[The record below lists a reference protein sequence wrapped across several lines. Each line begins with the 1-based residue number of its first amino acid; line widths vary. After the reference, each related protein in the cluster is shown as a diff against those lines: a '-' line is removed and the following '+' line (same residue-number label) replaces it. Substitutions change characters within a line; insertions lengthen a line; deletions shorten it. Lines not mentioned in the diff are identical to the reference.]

1 MKKYDLKDERSIHT
15 ERLVRDWADSGLLSQ
30 TQVDRIKPE
39 LNVDL
44 RQTNLFLRLI
54 LFGFGFL
61 IILAAELLAGITLD
75 IEGEE
80 ALGVF
85 CAVTAIGFF
94 IVADL
99 LVNFRLYRFGIEE
112 AAAASGVI
120 LTAVAAA
127 ALAESFGLGR
137 GNAERPLFF
146 GLLVASA
153 AAVGVYRRFGYL
165 YAAIGSMV
173 CLGAAPFFLPIDEVS
188 SRLAAAGLL
197 LVMFIIV
204 RSVRRT
210 ADDEFPG
217 NEYRLIEAAAWLGV
231 YAFLN
236 LHLDSFDAAATGL
249 YSRTASIALPF
260 YWFTYTAI
268 WLLPAIGLYLGL
280 RERHRALLDT
290 NLVLALVTLATNK
303 PYLGATRQPWDPIL
317 LGVLLIGTA
326 VTVRR
331 WLSKGENGR
340 RWGYT
345 ADRILSS
352 DKQAMS
358 VVGTASAAVH
368 MSGHVPEPGTA
379 SASSSHQD
387 TFKPEGG
394 RSGGAGASGSF

>member
-1 MKKYDLKDERSIHT
+1 
-15 ERLVRDWADSGLLSQ
+15 
-30 TQVDRIKPE
+30 
-39 LNVDL
+39 
-44 RQTNLFLRLI
+44 
-54 LFGFGFL
+54 
-61 IILAAELLAGITLD
+61 
-75 IEGEE
+75 
-80 ALGVF
+80 VF

-94 IVADL
+94 IVADV
-99 LVNFRLYRFGIEE
+99 LVKFRLYRFGIEE

-127 ALAESFGLGR
+127 AFAESFGLGR

-146 GLLVASA
+146 ALLVASA
-153 AAVGVYRRFGYL
+153 AALGVYLRYGYL

-197 LVMFIIV
+197 LVVFIIV
-204 RSVRRT
+204 RSVRRN

-236 LHLDSFDAAATGL
+236 LHLDSFDASPGGFN
-249 YSRTASIALPF
+249 SRTASIALPF

-290 NLVLALVTLATNK
+290 NLLLALVTLATNK
-303 PYLGATRQPWDPIL
+303 PYLGATRQAWDPIL
-317 LGVLLIGTA
+317 LGVLLIGTVVA
-326 VTVRR
+326 VRR

-368 MSGHVPEPGTA
+368 MPGHVPEHGTA
-379 SASSSHQD
+379 HQD

>member
-1 MKKYDLKDERSIHT
+1 MKKYDLNDERKIRT
-15 ERLVRDWADSGLLSQ
+15 ERVARGWADSGLLSK
-30 TQVDRIKPE
+30 TQVDQIKPE
-39 LNVDL
+39 LKVDF

-54 LFGFGFL
+54 LFGFGLL
-61 IILAAELLAGITLD
+61 IILAAELLTGITLD
-75 IEGEE
+75 IEGEA

-94 IVADL
+94 IVADV

-120 LTAVAAA
+120 LTAVAAGSF
-127 ALAESFGLGR
+127 AESFRLGR
-137 GNAERPLFF
+137 GGIELPFF
-146 GLLVASA
+146 VGLMAASA
-153 AAVGVYRRFGYL
+153 AALGVYLRFGYL

-173 CLGAAPFFLPIDEVS
+173 CLGAAPFSLPIDAES

-197 LVMFIIV
+197 LVVFIIV
-204 RSVRRT
+204 RSVRRN

-236 LHLDSFDAAATGL
+236 LHLESFVEPGGF
-249 YSRTASIALPF
+249 YFRRASISGTF
-260 YWFTYTAI
+260 YLSTYAAI
-268 WLLPAIGLYLGL
+268 WILPVIGLYLGL

-290 NLVLALVTLATNK
+290 NLLLALVTLATNK

-317 LGVLLIGTA
+317 LGVALIGTA
-326 VTVRR
+326 VAVRR

-352 DKQAMS
+352 DKHAMS

-368 MSGHVPEPGTA
+368 MTGPVSEHRTA
-379 SASSSHQD
+379 HQE
-387 TFKPEGG
+387 TFKSEGG

>member
-1 MKKYDLKDERSIHT
+1 MKKYDQNDERKIRT
-15 ERLVRDWADSGLLSQ
+15 ERLARDWADSGLLSE

-39 LNVDL
+39 LKVDL

-54 LFGFGFL
+54 LFGFGLL

-75 IEGEE
+75 IEREG

-94 IVADL
+94 FVADV
-99 LVNFRLYRFGIEE
+99 LVTTFRLYRFGIEE

-120 LTAVAAA
+120 LAAVAAA
-127 ALAESFGLGR
+127 AFAESFGLGR
-137 GNAERPLFF
+137 GNAERPLFVA
-146 GLLVASA
+146 LVVASA
-153 AAVGVYRRFGYL
+153 AALGIYRRFGYL
-165 YAAIGSMV
+165 YAANGSVV
-173 CLGAAPFFLPIDEVS
+173 CLGAAPFFLPIGEVS

-197 LVMFIIV
+197 LVVFIIV
-204 RSVRRT
+204 RSVRRN
-210 ADDEFPG
+210 ANDEFPG

-236 LHLDSFDAAATGL
+236 LHLDAFDATPDAFNV
-249 YSRTASIALPF
+249 RTASIALPF

-280 RERHRALLDT
+280 REKHRALLDT
-290 NLVLALVTLATNK
+290 NLLLALVTLATNK
-303 PYLGATRQPWDPIL
+303 SYLGATRQSWDPIL
-317 LGVLLIGTA
+317 LGVVLIGTA
-326 VTVRR
+326 VAVRR

-340 RWGYT
+340 RRGYT

-352 DKQAMS
+352 DKRAMS

-368 MSGHVPEPGTA
+368 MPGHVPEHGTA
-379 SASSSHQD
+379 HQE
-387 TFKPEGG
+387 TFKPGGG